1 MRILVIG
8 SGGREHALVW
18 KLSQSPKV
26 KKVFIAPGN
35 GGTEEA
41 GENVPISATDIP
53 ALVEFAQREKIDLV
67 VPGPEAPLVAG
78 IADELAKAGIACFGP
93 DAWCSQ
99 LEGSKSFAKKI
110 MAEAGVPTPASA
122 IFTDA
127 DAAIEFVKA
136 GPERVVI
143 KADGLA
149 AGKGVVVA
157 DTREEAIEAITQM
170 LTQKRFG
177 DAGSK
182 ILIEERLDG
191 EEVSLLCLCDDLA
204 AVPLASAQDHKAAFD
219 HDQGP
224 NTGGMGAYS
233 PAPLLRDSDLE
244 EITDLVIRPILKT
257 LKKHGHPFRG
267 VLYAGLM
274 LTSDGP
280 KVLEYNVRFG
290 DPECQPLMM
299 RMTSDLASHLNAAW
313 RGELAQENITYRPE
327 SALCVVLAANGY
339 PGEYAKDLPINGVN
353 EAESL
358 PGVKVFHSGTKKT
371 DAGLISSG
379 GRVLGVTAIG
389 KTLPR
394 AQETTYEALEKIE
407 MPGGRYR
414 RDIGQ
419 KAIRRMLLEH

>member
-8 SGGREHALVW
+8 SGGREHALAW
-18 KLSQSPKV
+18 KLSQSPQV
-26 KKVFIAPGN
+26 ENVFIAPGN

-41 GENVPISATDIP
+41 GENVAIAATDIP
-53 ALVEFAQREKIDLV
+53 ALVEFAQKEKIDLV
-67 VPGPEAPLVAG
+67 VPGPEAPLVQG
-78 IADELAKAGIACFGP
+78 IADALAKAGIACFGP

-110 MAEAGVPTPASA
+110 MAEAGVPTPSSA

-127 DAAIEFVKA
+127 DAAIEFIKA
-136 GPERVVI
+136 GPERSVI

-170 LTQKRFG
+170 LAQKRFG
-177 DAGSK
+177 EAGSK

-191 EEVSLLCLCDDLA
+191 EEISLLCLCDDLT
-204 AVPLASAQDHKAAFD
+204 AVPLSSAQDHKAAFD

-224 NTGGMGAYS
+224 NTGGMGAIS
-233 PAPLLRDSDLE
+233 PAPLLPDSELE
-244 EITDLVIRPILKT
+244 QMTDLVIRPVLKT
-257 LKKHGHPFRG
+257 MKKHGHPFRG

-290 DPECQPLMM
+290 DPECQPLML

-313 RGELAQENITYRPE
+313 RGELGQEKITYRPD
-327 SALCVVLAANGY
+327 SALCVVMAANGY
-339 PGEYAKDLPINGVN
+339 PDEYEKDLPINGLK
-353 EAESL
+353 EAEASED
-358 PGVKVFHSGTKKT
+358 VKVFHSGTKKT
-371 DAGLISSG
+371 DSGLSSSG
-379 GRVLGVTAIG
+379 GRVLGITAIG

-394 AQETTYEALEKIE
+394 AQEAAYEALEKID

-419 KAIRRMLLEH
+419 KAIRRMLLEQ